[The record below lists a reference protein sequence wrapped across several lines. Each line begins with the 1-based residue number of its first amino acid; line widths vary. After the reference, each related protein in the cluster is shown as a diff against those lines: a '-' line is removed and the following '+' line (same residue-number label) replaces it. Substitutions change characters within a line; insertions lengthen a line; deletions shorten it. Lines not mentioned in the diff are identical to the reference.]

1 MSEALSGLPTTSSLF
16 ADTTAS
22 AGLAEAA
29 ARWKKKK
36 VAEKALYHHSH

>member
-1 MSEALSGLPTTSSLF
+1 MSEALSGLPTSLF